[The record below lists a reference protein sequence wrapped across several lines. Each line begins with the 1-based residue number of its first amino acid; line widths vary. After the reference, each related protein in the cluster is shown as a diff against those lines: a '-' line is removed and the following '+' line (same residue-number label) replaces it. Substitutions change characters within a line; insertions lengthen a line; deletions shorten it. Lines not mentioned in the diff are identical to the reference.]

1 MAKVA
6 LAGVVTKCSFCAILS
21 NEGRGR
27 GRGFG
32 IAKAKQGCVSMA
44 RYGVSKNSQMI
55 AVAIHKASDHP
66 LLTSRFEVVESQPCS
81 MLISIRKLHRAWP
94 KSGNITSA

>member
-27 GRGFG
+27 GFG
-32 IAKAKQGCVSMA
+32 VAKAKQGCVSMA
-44 RYGVSKNSQMI
+44 RYGVSKNSRMI

-66 LLTSRFEVVESQPCS
+66 FLTSRFEVVESQQCS
-81 MLISIRKLHRAWP
+81 MLFSIRKLHRAWP
-94 KSGNITSA
+94 RSGNITSE

>member
-27 GRGFG
+27 GFG
-32 IAKAKQGCVSMA
+32 IAKAKQGCVLMA
-44 RYGVSKNSQMI
+44 RYGVSKNSQPI
-55 AVAIHKASDHP
+55 
-66 LLTSRFEVVESQPCS
+66 
-81 MLISIRKLHRAWP
+81 
-94 KSGNITSA
+94 